1 MIEAIGGLGYALWV
15 VLGLAVVAV
24 VVYKTKVEGNP
35 TEDEN
40 AVILKSTEDRGNW
53 FWTTDRTESKWGTE

>member
-40 AVILKSTEDRGNW
+40 ALILKSTEARGKS
-53 FWTTDRTESKWGTE
+53 FLTTDRAVSKWGTE